1 MPFFLEKKR
10 NKETIPLTHD
20 SMTRFNIS
28 MSEAIETIIWSFKN
42 CIGREIVVP
51 KLKSFNVVDLIKII
65 DRSAKVKIIGVRPGE
80 KIHEELISISEARH
94 TLDIGKYY
102 VILSPSLERS
112 NNPLSMYLYKKY
124 LNKKNTK
131 KVSKDFEYNSG
142 RNKEFLNTEEIRKLL
157 KDN

>member
-1 MPFFLEKKR
+1 M
-10 NKETIPLTHD
+10 
-20 SMTRFNIS
+20 
-28 MSEAIETIIWSFKN
+28 
-42 CIGREIVVP
+42 
-51 KLKSFNVVDLIKII
+51 
-65 DRSAKVKIIGVRPGE
+65 GVRPGE

-131 KVSKDFEYNSG
+131 KVPKDFEYNSG
-142 RNKEFLNTEEIRKLL
+142 RNKKFLNIEEIRKLL